1 MRPHSHLMTAL
12 LCALALS
19 AGMADAAL
27 PGVAMADISLGGQS
41 DSLAR
46 AAATDV
52 VVFNVVKVRPLD
64 GGEVAS
70 CRVFGRA
77 IRAERGK
84 RFRPRQSV
92 RLTVPCATQGAG
104 ASDATPKWVDR
115 EALVRSAHG
124 RAFLGGDGGLIAYEL
139 YDLN

>member
-1 MRPHSHLMTAL
+1 MRPPSRALAVL
-12 LCALALS
+12 LCVMALT
-19 AGMADAAL
+19 AGATDAAL
-27 PGVAMADISLGGQS
+27 ADISLGQG

-92 RLTVPCATQGAG
+92 RLIVPCATQGAD

-124 RAFLGGDGGLIAYEL
+124 RAFLGSDGGLIAYEL
-139 YDLN
+139 YDVN

>member
-1 MRPHSHLMTAL
+1 MRPHSRAMTAL
-12 LCALALS
+12 LGALTLCVGLSGAALA
-19 AGMADAAL
+19 
-27 PGVAMADISLGGQS
+27 DIGLGQS

-52 VVFNVVKVRPLD
+52 VVFNVVKVRPVD
-64 GGEVAS
+64 GGEVAT

-84 RFRPRQSV
+84 RFKPRQSV
-92 RLTVPCATQGAG
+92 RLTVPCAVEGAG
-104 ASDATPKWVDR
+104 ASDATPKWLDR

-124 RAFLGGDGGLIAYEL
+124 RAFLGGDGALIAYEL

>member
-1 MRPHSHLMTAL
+1 MMRSLTTL
-12 LCALALS
+12 LCALAVS
-19 AGMADAAL
+19 VGAAGAAL
-27 PGVAMADISLGGQS
+27 ANITLAEVSLGGQS

-52 VVFNVVKVRPLD
+52 VVFNVLKVRPLD

-84 RFRPRQSV
+84 RFKPRQSV
-92 RLTVPCATQGAG
+92 RLTVPCAVQGAD

>member
-1 MRPHSHLMTAL
+1 MTGL
-12 LCALALS
+12 LCSLALS
-19 AGMADAAL
+19 VGMADAAR
-27 PGVAMADISLGGQS
+27 ADIGLGQG

-52 VVFNVVKVRPLD
+52 VVFNVVRVRPLD

-92 RLTVPCATQGAG
+92 RLIVPCATQGAD

-124 RAFLGGDGGLIAYEL
+124 RAFLGSDGGLIAYEL

>member
-1 MRPHSHLMTAL
+1 MMTPRAMTGL

-19 AGMADAAL
+19 VGLAGPAR
-27 PGVAMADISLGGQS
+27 ADIGLGQG

-70 CRVFGRA
+70 CRVFGQA

-92 RLTVPCATQGAG
+92 RLVVPCATQGAD

-124 RAFLGGDGGLIAYEL
+124 RAFLGSDGGLIAYEL

>member
-1 MRPHSHLMTAL
+1 MMHPRSRPLAAL
-12 LCALALS
+12 FWDLALS
-19 AGMADAAL
+19 IGVTDVAG
-27 PGVAMADISLGGQS
+27 ADISLGQT

-46 AAATDV
+46 AGATDV

-64 GGEVAS
+64 GGDVAT

-84 RFRPRQSV
+84 RFRPRQTV
-92 RLTVPCATQGAG
+92 RLTVPCATEGAD
-104 ASDATPKWVDR
+104 ASDATPKWIDR

>member
-1 MRPHSHLMTAL
+1 MMIPRAMTGF

-19 AGMADAAL
+19 VGMADAAR
-27 PGVAMADISLGGQS
+27 ADIGLGQG

-92 RLTVPCATQGAG
+92 RLVVPCATQGAD

-124 RAFLGGDGGLIAYEL
+124 RAFLGSDGGLIAYEL

>member
-1 MRPHSHLMTAL
+1 
-12 LCALALS
+12 
-19 AGMADAAL
+19 
-27 PGVAMADISLGGQS
+27 
-41 DSLAR
+41 
-46 AAATDV
+46 
-52 VVFNVVKVRPLD
+52 
-64 GGEVAS
+64 

-92 RLTVPCATQGAG
+92 RLVVPCATQGAD

-124 RAFLGGDGGLIAYEL
+124 RAFLGSDGGLIAYEL

>member
-1 MRPHSHLMTAL
+1 MMIPRAL
-12 LCALALS
+12 TGFFCALALS
-19 AGMADAAL
+19 VGMADAAE
-27 PGVAMADISLGGQS
+27 ADIGLGQG

-92 RLTVPCATQGAG
+92 RLVVPCATQGAD

-124 RAFLGGDGGLIAYEL
+124 RAFLGSDGGLIAYEL

>member
-1 MRPHSHLMTAL
+1 MMHPRCRPLAAL
-12 LCALALS
+12 LCALTLS
-19 AGMADAAL
+19 IGVTGIAG
-27 PGVAMADISLGGQS
+27 ADISLGQT

-46 AAATDV
+46 AGATDV

-64 GGEVAS
+64 GGDVAT

-84 RFRPRQSV
+84 RFKPRQSV
-92 RLTVPCATQGAG
+92 RLTVPCAMQGAD
-104 ASDATPKWVDR
+104 ASDATPKWLDR
-115 EALVRSAHG
+115 EALERSAHG

>member
-1 MRPHSHLMTAL
+1 MRPPSRALAVL
-12 LCALALS
+12 LCALSLT
-19 AGMADAAL
+19 AGATDAAL
-27 PGVAMADISLGGQS
+27 ADISLGQG

-52 VVFNVVKVRPLD
+52 VVFNVVKVRPLE

-92 RLTVPCATQGAG
+92 RLIVPCATQGAD
-104 ASDATPKWVDR
+104 ASDASPKWVDR

-139 YDLN
+139 YDVN

>member
-1 MRPHSHLMTAL
+1 MRRL
-12 LCALALS
+12 LPMLSALALLVAAPAHANIG
-19 AGMADAAL
+19 AG
-27 PGVAMADISLGGQS
+27 GGL
-41 DSLAR
+41 DESLAR

-52 VVFNVVKVRPLD
+52 VVLDVLKVRPVD

-77 IRAERGK
+77 IRAERGSRYK
-84 RFRPRQSV
+84 PRQSV
-92 RLTVPCATQGAG
+92 RLTVPCALQGAG
-104 ASDATPKWVDR
+104 ASDATPRWVDR

-124 RAFLGGDGGLIAYEL
+124 RAFVGRDGGLIAYEL

>member
-1 MRPHSHLMTAL
+1 MTVL
-12 LCALALS
+12 FGALALCVGLS
-19 AGMADAAL
+19 GAAL
-27 PGVAMADISLGGQS
+27 ADIGLGQS

-52 VVFNVVKVRPLD
+52 VVFNVVKVRPVD
-64 GGEVAS
+64 GGEVAT

-84 RFRPRQSV
+84 RFKPRQSV
-92 RLTVPCATQGAG
+92 RLTVPCAVQGAG

>member
-1 MRPHSHLMTAL
+1 MRPPSRAMTAL
-12 LCALALS
+12 LCALALCVGLS
-19 AGMADAAL
+19 DAAL
-27 PGVAMADISLGGQS
+27 ANITLAGQS

-46 AAATDV
+46 AGATDV
-52 VVFNVVKVRPLD
+52 VVFNVVKVRPVD
-64 GGEVAS
+64 GGEVAT

-84 RFRPRQSV
+84 RFKPRQSV
-92 RLTVPCATQGAG
+92 RLTVPCALQGAG

>member
-1 MRPHSHLMTAL
+1 MRPPSRALAVL
-12 LCALALS
+12 LCALALT
-19 AGMADAAL
+19 AGATDAAL
-27 PGVAMADISLGGQS
+27 ADISLGQG

-92 RLTVPCATQGAG
+92 RLIVPCATQGAD

-139 YDLN
+139 YDVN

>member
-1 MRPHSHLMTAL
+1 MMRARSLSMTAL
-12 LCALALS
+12 LCALVLG
-19 AGMADAAL
+19 AGAADAA
-27 PGVAMADISLGGQS
+27 DYSLVGQS

-46 AAATDV
+46 AGATDV

-84 RFRPRQSV
+84 RFRPRQTV
-92 RLTVPCATQGAG
+92 RLTVPCATQGAD

-124 RAFLGGDGGLIAYEL
+124 RAFLSGDGGLIAYEL

>member
-1 MRPHSHLMTAL
+1 MMIPRAMTSL

-19 AGMADAAL
+19 VGLAGAAR
-27 PGVAMADISLGGQS
+27 ADIGLGQG

-84 RFRPRQSV
+84 RYRPRQSV
-92 RLTVPCATQGAG
+92 RLIVPCATQGAD

-139 YDLN
+139 YDVN

>member
-1 MRPHSHLMTAL
+1 MRPRSRSLRAL
-12 LCALALS
+12 LCALALC
-19 AGMADAAL
+19 AGTAGAAL
-27 PGVAMADISLGGQS
+27 ADISLGQT

-46 AAATDV
+46 AGATDV

-64 GGEVAS
+64 GGDVAT

-92 RLTVPCATQGAG
+92 RLTVPCAVQGAD
-104 ASDATPKWVDR
+104 ASDATPKWVD
-115 EALVRSAHG
+115 
-124 RAFLGGDGGLIAYEL
+124 
-139 YDLN
+139 

>member
-1 MRPHSHLMTAL
+1 MSLSIGTAHA
-12 LCALALS
+12 ALADLS
-19 AGMADAAL
+19 L
-27 PGVAMADISLGGQS
+27 GQS
-41 DSLAR
+41 DSVAR

-84 RFRPRQSV
+84 RYKPRQSV
-92 RLTVPCATQGAG
+92 RLIVPCALQGSE
-104 ASDATPKWVDR
+104 ASDATPKWLDR
-115 EALVRSAHG
+115 EALQRSAHG
-124 RAFLGGDGGLIAYEL
+124 RAFLGGDGALIAYEL

>member
-1 MRPHSHLMTAL
+1 MRPPSRALAVL
-12 LCALALS
+12 LCALALT
-19 AGMADAAL
+19 AGMPDAAL
-27 PGVAMADISLGGQS
+27 ADIGLGQG

-84 RFRPRQSV
+84 RYRPRQSV
-92 RLTVPCATQGAG
+92 RLTVPCATQGAD

-124 RAFLGGDGGLIAYEL
+124 RAFLGSDGGLIAYEL

>member
-1 MRPHSHLMTAL
+1 MMRKLTSL
-12 LCALALS
+12 LCLLALAPLLA
-19 AGMADAAL
+19 AGEA
-27 PGVAMADISLGGQS
+27 GVARADVGFGQN

-52 VVFNVVKVRPLD
+52 VVFDVLKVRPLD

-77 IRAERGK
+77 IRAERGA
-84 RFRPRQSV
+84 RFKPRQSV
-92 RLTVPCATQGAG
+92 RLTVPCALQGSG

-115 EALVRSAHG
+115 EALQRSSHG

>member
-1 MRPHSHLMTAL
+1 MRPPSRAVAVL
-12 LCALALS
+12 LSVLALT
-19 AGMADAAL
+19 AGVTDAAL
-27 PGVAMADISLGGQS
+27 ADIGLGQG

-84 RFRPRQSV
+84 RYRPRQSV
-92 RLTVPCATQGAG
+92 RLTVPCATQGAD

-124 RAFLGGDGGLIAYEL
+124 RAFLGSDGGLIAYEL

>member
-1 MRPHSHLMTAL
+1 MRPPSRALAVL
-12 LCALALS
+12 LCTLGLTAGATGAALA
-19 AGMADAAL
+19 
-27 PGVAMADISLGGQS
+27 DIGLGQG

-52 VVFNVVKVRPLD
+52 VVFNVVKVRLLD

-84 RFRPRQSV
+84 RYRPRQSV
-92 RLTVPCATQGAG
+92 RLTVPCATQGAD

>member
-1 MRPHSHLMTAL
+1 MRPLLPA
-12 LCALALS
+12 LCALVL
-19 AGMADAAL
+19 
-27 PGVAMADISLGGQS
+27 SLGAVEATGANVLLGQN
-41 DSLAR
+41 DNLAR
-46 AAATDV
+46 AGATDV
-52 VVFNVVKVRPLD
+52 VVFDVLKVRPLD
-64 GGEVAS
+64 GGDVAS

-77 IRAERGK
+77 IRAERGS
-84 RFRPRQSV
+84 RFKPRQSV
-92 RLTVPCATQGAG
+92 RLTVPCAMQGSG

>member
-1 MRPHSHLMTAL
+1 MRPSPR
-12 LCALALS
+12 ALAVLLS
-19 AGMADAAL
+19 VLALTAGAADAAQ
-27 PGVAMADISLGGQS
+27 ADIGLGQG

-92 RLTVPCATQGAG
+92 RLTVPCATQGAD

-124 RAFLGGDGGLIAYEL
+124 RAFLGSDGGLIAYEL

>member
-1 MRPHSHLMTAL
+1 LAIL
-12 LCALALS
+12 LSVLALT
-19 AGMADAAL
+19 AGATDAAL
-27 PGVAMADISLGGQS
+27 ADISLGQG

-92 RLTVPCATQGAG
+92 RLIVPCATQGAD

-139 YDLN
+139 YDVN

>member
-1 MRPHSHLMTAL
+1 MMTVRPRAMTGL
-12 LCALALS
+12 LCSLALS
-19 AGMADAAL
+19 VGMADAAR
-27 PGVAMADISLGGQS
+27 ADIGLGQG

-92 RLTVPCATQGAG
+92 RLIVPCATQGAE

-124 RAFLGGDGGLIAYEL
+124 RAFLGSDGGLIAYEL